1 MLNDLDST
9 LLLNRLANQSDLV
22 HQNILATEIEKAEY
36 NLFVML
42 KPKFGVDGNQHYVL
56 YGANLQEGIVGF
68 GDTLYLAILD
78 FNKRFNEKVSAKK
91 SK

>member
-1 MLNDLDST
+1 MLNDLDSG
-9 LLLNRLANQSDLV
+9 LLLNRLVHQADLV

-42 KPKFGVDGNQHYVL
+42 KPKFGIDGNQYYVL
-56 YGANLQEGIVGF
+56 YGDNLQEGVVGF

-78 FNKRFNEKVSAKK
+78 FNKKFNEKVLSKK
-91 SK
+91 PK

>member
-1 MLNDLDST
+1 MLNDLDSG
-9 LLLNRLANQSDLV
+9 LLLNRLAHQADLV

-42 KPKFGVDGNQHYVL
+42 KPKFGIDGNQYYVL
-56 YGANLQEGIVGF
+56 YGDNLQEGVVGF

-78 FNKRFNEKVSAKK
+78 FNKKFNEKVLSKK
-91 SK
+91 PK